1 MNRIAVDIGG
11 TFTDCFLVYQGQAL
25 QTKALTT
32 HYNLALGFNEAVE
45 QACSKLNI
53 DPAALYGQ
61 LESIRYATTLGTNAV
76 IESKGP
82 RLGLLITHGFE
93 GTVAIGRGRSYGEGL
108 DLDSIR
114 DLSNADRPDPLVPLH
129 LVRGVRERLDSRGQI
144 LCPLDEEDLRQQVR
158 SLMDQGVQV
167 LVVCLAHSPTNP
179 VHELRIQQIVRED
192 YPSHLLGAIPVI
204 LSHQVSGRKGEYVR
218 ASSTI
223 MDAYLHGIMY
233 HAMADLQSNLSRL
246 GYQKPMLLV
255 HNTGGMAQLNST
267 DALQTVHSGPVAG
280 IHAAELVAKT
290 SELGNIVATDMGGT
304 SFDIGIIPA
313 GGEKHYDFTPVI
325 GRWMVTTPMVHLVT
339 LGSGGGSI
347 ASYDPIYKTIKVG
360 PKSAGSEPG
369 PACYDRGGL
378 LPTVTDADLL
388 LGYLDPTNYASGKI
402 ALRRVRSLMA
412 MEDIADEIG
421 ISEMELARMIRTS
434 ADRDMAT
441 GVLKELRSK
450 GYRPQDFTMLAYGG
464 NGPLHACG
472 IARHAG
478 VDKVLVPPFSANFSA
493 AGGASLQPMH
503 FHEHTQMVPLCNT
516 RKVGTQPKRL
526 VFWDDFAALNT
537 IIAELEQRGRAEL
550 HRQGIDTKQVQHRLE
565 VDMRYGSQ
573 RMEAAISFEKNR
585 IENIRDIL
593 NLTQKL
599 AVNFEQRFGKGTPA
613 PESGVWI
620 INFRVATSVPGEP
633 LALGDVKP
641 PASKLP
647 APPEVSRRPCVFGEQ
662 SQVVDTPVYDGRAL
676 VPGVVI
682 HGPAIINPG
691 DTTYLVEPQWR
702 MEAAANGAVW
712 MLREGSS
719 KTAERN
725 STT

>member
-676 VPGVVI
+676 MPGVVI

>member
-585 IENIRDIL
+585 IENIHDIL

-676 VPGVVI
+676 VPGVMI

>member
-11 TFTDCFLVYQGQAL
+11 TFTDCFLVYKGQSL

-32 HYNLALGFNEAVE
+32 HYNLALGFNEAVA
-45 QACSKLNI
+45 QACTKLEI
-53 DPAALYGQ
+53 EPSTLYRQ

-76 IESKGP
+76 IESTGP
-82 RLGLLITHGFE
+82 RVGLLITHGFE

-114 DLSNADRPDPLVPLH
+114 DLSNADRPTPLVPLH
-129 LVRGVRERLDSRGQI
+129 LVRGVRERLDSRGQVVY
-144 LCPLDEEDLRQQVR
+144 PLDENDLRQQVR
-158 SLMDQGVQV
+158 SLMDQGVQI
-167 LVVCLAHSPTNP
+167 LVVCLAHSPANP
-179 VHELRIQQIVRED
+179 AHELRVQQIVRED

-218 ASSTI
+218 ASSAI

-233 HAMADLQSNLSRL
+233 HAMADLQSNLGRL
-246 GYQKPMLLV
+246 GYTKPMLLV

-280 IHAAELVAKT
+280 IHAAEQVAKY

-325 GRWMVTTPMVHLVT
+325 GRWLVTTPMVHLVT

-347 ASYDPIYKTIKVG
+347 ASFDPIYKTIKVG

-388 LGYLDPTNYASGKI
+388 LGYLDPANYASGKI
-402 ALRRVRSLMA
+402 PLRRVRSLMA

-421 ISEMELARMIRTS
+421 ISELELARMIRSS

-450 GYRPQDFTMLAYGG
+450 GYQPQDFTMLAYGG

-472 IARHAG
+472 IARHAN
-478 VDKVLVPPFSANFSA
+478 VDKVLIPPFSANFSA
-493 AGGASLQPMH
+493 AGGASMQPMH
-503 FHEHTQMVPLCNT
+503 FHEHTQMVPLCNM

-526 VFWDDFAALNT
+526 VFWEDFDSLNT
-537 IIAELEQRGRAEL
+537 IIESLEQRGRAEL
-550 HRQGIDTKQVQHRLE
+550 QRQGIDISKVKHRLE
-565 VDMRYGSQ
+565 LDMRYGSQ
-573 RMEAAISFEKNR
+573 KMEAAISLEKSR
-585 IENIRDIL
+585 IENIRDVL

-599 AVNFEQRFGKGTPA
+599 ATNFEQRFGKGTPA

-620 INFRVATSVPGEP
+620 INFRVATWVEDEP
-633 LALGDVKP
+633 LGLGNVKP
-641 PASKLP
+641 PTAKLP
-647 APPEVSRRPCVFGEQ
+647 APPEVSRRLCHFDENNVSVE
-662 SQVVDTPVYDGRAL
+662 TPVYDGRAL

-691 DTTYLVEPQWR
+691 DTTYLIEPQWR
-702 MEAAANGAVW
+702 MEAAVNGAVW
-712 MLREGSS
+712 LLRES
-719 KTAERN
+719 N
-725 STT
+725 S

>member
-11 TFTDCFLVYQGQAL
+11 TFTDCFLVYKGQSL

-32 HYNLALGFNEAVE
+32 HYNLALGFNEAVA
-45 QACSKLNI
+45 QACTKLEI
-53 DPAALYGQ
+53 EPSTLYGQ

-76 IESKGP
+76 IESTGP
-82 RLGLLITHGFE
+82 RVGLLITHGFE

-114 DLSNADRPDPLVPLH
+114 DLSNADRPTPLVPLH
-129 LVRGVRERLDSRGQI
+129 LVRGVRERLDSRGQVVY
-144 LCPLDEEDLRQQVR
+144 PLDENDLRKQVH

-167 LVVCLAHSPTNP
+167 LVVCLAHSPANP
-179 VHELRIQQIVRED
+179 AHELRVQQIVRED

-218 ASSTI
+218 ASSAI

-233 HAMADLQSNLSRL
+233 HAMADLQSNLGRL
-246 GYQKPMLLV
+246 GYAKPMLLV

-280 IHAAELVAKT
+280 IHAAEQVAHY
-290 SELGNIVATDMGGT
+290 SGLGNIVATDMGGT
-304 SFDIGIIPA
+304 SFDIGIIPD

-325 GRWMVTTPMVHLVT
+325 GRWLVTTPMVHLVT

-347 ASYDPIYKTIKVG
+347 ASFDPIYKTIKVG

-388 LGYLDPTNYASGKI
+388 LGYLDPANYASGKI
-402 ALRRVRSLMA
+402 PLRRVRSLMA

-421 ISEMELARMIRTS
+421 ISELELARMIRST

-450 GYRPQDFTMLAYGG
+450 GYQPQDFTMLAYGG

-472 IARHAG
+472 IARHAN

-493 AGGASLQPMH
+493 AGGASMQPMH
-503 FHEHTQMVPLCNT
+503 FHEQTQMVPLCNM
-516 RKVGTQPKRL
+516 RKIGTQPKRL
-526 VFWDDFAALNT
+526 VFWEDYDALNR
-537 IIAELEQRGRAEL
+537 IIEGLEQRGRAEL
-550 HRQGIDTKQVQHRLE
+550 QRQGIDVNKVKHRLE
-565 VDMRYGSQ
+565 LDMRYGSQ
-573 RMEAAISFEKNR
+573 KMEAAISFEKSR
-585 IENIRDIL
+585 IENIRDVL

-599 AVNFEQRFGKGTPA
+599 ATNFEQRFGKGTPA

-620 INFRVATSVPGEP
+620 INFRVATWVEDEP
-633 LALGDVKP
+633 LGLGDVKP
-641 PASKLP
+641 PTAKLP
-647 APPEVSRRPCVFGEQ
+647 APPEVSRRLCHFDENNL
-662 SQVVDTPVYDGRAL
+662 SIETPVYDGRAL

-691 DTTYLVEPQWR
+691 DTTYLIEPQWR

-712 MLREGSS
+712 FLRES
-719 KTAERN
+719 N
-725 STT
+725 S